1 MSGDSTASVVFSID
15 DEGIAW
21 IRFNRPEALNAI
33 SVVLA
38 EEQMLSAVQQVQAAS
53 GLRAVVLAG
62 SGRPV
67 MAGAICRPSV
77 LPQPRQSAPC
87 AP

>member
-1 MSGDSTASVVFSID
+1 MSSDSTASVVFSID

-38 EEQMLSAVQQVQAAS
+38 EDKE
-53 GLRAVVLAG
+53 
-62 SGRPV
+62 
-67 MAGAICRPSV
+67 
-77 LPQPRQSAPC
+77 
-87 AP
+87 